1 MFIIEGKNMK
11 DNFNDNLSNDIQDK
25 IMDEPNDS
33 ITYTPTNNQVGNLYR
48 NSVKANVS
56 EENEEFTRPEP
67 RKVHENKFGMIIG
80 LIAILLGLV
89 IILGG
94 GYLLIAKFL
103 L

>member
-1 MFIIEGKNMK
+1 MK